1 MCRRVCAMT
10 LSSVFCERVDD
21 VIREALDIK
30 LNVAQV
36 NAAA

>member
-1 MCRRVCAMT
+1 VRDEVEF
-10 LSSVFCERVDD
+10 VFCERVDD
-21 VIREALDIK
+21 VVREALDIK